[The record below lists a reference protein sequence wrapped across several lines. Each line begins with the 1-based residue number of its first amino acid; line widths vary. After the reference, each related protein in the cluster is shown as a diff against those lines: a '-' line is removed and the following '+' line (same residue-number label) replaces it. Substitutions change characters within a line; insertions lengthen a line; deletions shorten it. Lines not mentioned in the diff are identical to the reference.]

1 MIGKYHSLSSQQEE
15 KLMRTASYQKSLT
28 VAFRPEVFQRMK
40 EITDERKISIAEYVR
55 QAVDEALK
63 KEASEELRF

>member
-1 MIGKYHSLSSQQEE
+1 MFIGINSRGGQK
-15 KLMRTASYQKSLT
+15 MRTASYQKSLT

-40 EITDERKISIAEYVR
+40 EITDERKTSIAEFVR

-63 KEASEELRF
+63 KDPATEELRF